1 MLRVGIIGCGKIADG
16 HVEQIRAIGRGEVVA
31 VCDREPLMAEQL
43 AVRLKIPGRY
53 DDAAEMFAKERL
65 DVVHIATP
73 PDSHLF
79 LAKMAFAA
87 GCHVFMEKPF
97 ALTAAQAR
105 IEVLLRLLARRGG

>member
-1 MLRVGIIGCGKIADG
+1 MHAVLRVGIIGCGKIADG

-97 ALTAAQAR
+97 ALTALQT
-105 IEVLLRLLARRGG
+105 